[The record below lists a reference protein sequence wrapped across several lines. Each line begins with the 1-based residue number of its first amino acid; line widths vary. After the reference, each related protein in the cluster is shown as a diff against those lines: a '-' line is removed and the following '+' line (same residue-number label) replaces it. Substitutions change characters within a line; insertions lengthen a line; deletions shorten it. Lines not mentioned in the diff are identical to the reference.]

1 MSKRNRAA
9 NARVDGAKAV
19 AALGPPACDR
29 VDSCAKPTR
38 AAHLRERARRPSQP
52 PSRFLRSATSFSSC
66 SMRVSISQI
75 QGSLKTPAGSPAKS
89 PLHLVAKARVRRERL
104 GVRPDSAATPQSRI
118 EHAER
123 DQFGCL
129 ASSLGVERRVLPPPH
144 LADCVGV
151 QGGRR
156 DAGRDAAVA
165 PNKCWSMRLA
175 RLLPP
180 RRTRPIGE
188 AASPHTSRKPR
199 AASAVD
205 SSA

>member
-66 SMRVSISQI
+66 SMRVSISKI

-129 ASSLGVERRVLPPPH
+129 ASSLGGERRVLPPPH
-144 LADCVGV
+144 LRGL
-151 QGGRR
+151 RR
-156 DAGRDAAVA
+156 GSR
-165 PNKCWSMRLA
+165 W
-175 RLLPP
+175 PP
-180 RRTRPIGE
+180 RRRSRRCCRAE
-188 AASPHTSRKPR
+188 QMLVDAAGKV
-199 AASAVD
+199 AALPDVRD
-205 SSA
+205 P